1 MSLAIGKRSSN
12 GGEEDNVGEGR
23 ANQQMTKAKN
33 ANDGGERQRR
43 LINRPISPSSFDE
56 NQMVWLFVTFKFVCF
71 DGIEGKKLADKVV
84 REKGERKKEN

>member
-1 MSLAIGKRSSN
+1 MGRKTS
-12 GGEEDNVGEGR
+12 VGEGR
-23 ANQQMTKAKN
+23 ANQQMTEAKN

-43 LINRPISPSSFDE
+43 PINRPISLSSFDE

-84 REKGERKKEN
+84 REKGEREMKEKEKKEKKEN